1 MDSSLSLHHPIAAAT
16 KEIGRPAPSSPTAS
30 LSCNIRSA
38 RHRQPQQKLD
48 RIQSMPTSTTPCN
61 STSRPFRKLHFTWWT
76 TLLILLQIL
85 ALYPQGAWTASISSS
100 RHSLHALTNPQPKRQ
115 RSKLSPQSS
124 PSPILSVRKVQSGGG
139 GDGDDGRTIST
150 TSRSTKSVA
159 QPSSLSASYWRHG
172 LRQAVASACAAACCK
187 TLLQPI
193 DALKT
198 VQQYHATRL
207 TLLQAFNVVVSRGS
221 SSHTGTAAASATHW
235 LYGVRHLYAGLG
247 VTVIGAMPSVGIY
260 FGVYSYC
267 KQRFLGPSSS
277 GNTGTTSHGPHS
289 RRRRLLSIAAA
300 AAIGNT
306 VASVSR
312 VPYEV
317 AKQKLQMGLY
327 DSTWSL
333 LRDLITPS
341 VVGVAISQS
350 RLTKVRDLL
359 FPKGGIWIQMIR
371 DVPYAV
377 VTLLVYESLQQYATT
392 AQHRRQQQPTSMVS
406 SATASSRPRRFSNA
420 AVVAAPQ
427 SRTTPLSVSSSL
439 STPLRDALIG
449 GVAGGIG
456 SWVTNPMDVIKTRLQ
471 TESVDTYRG
480 SVVACAQAV
489 WASGGAAAFLR
500 GSVPRLLHKVPA
512 NALFFLFYELFSRWL
527 PP

>member
-1 MDSSLSLHHPIAAAT
+1 MMDLSPLLHPIAAVT
-16 KEIGRPAPSSPTAS
+16 KRIGRPAPSSPTEPS
-30 LSCNIRSA
+30 LLSCT
-38 RHRQPQQKLD
+38 RQSVRRKQQQQQQQQQQQLD
-48 RIQSMPTSTTPCN
+48 RIQSMPTTTTTFHTAT
-61 STSRPFRKLHFTWWT
+61 TSHRPSRKLHFTWWT
-76 TLLILLQIL
+76 LLQLLLLKIL
-85 ALYPQGAWTASISSS
+85 TLYPLGVWTASISSS
-100 RHSLHALTNPQPKRQ
+100 RQILLNPHTKR
-115 RSKLSPQSS
+115 RLISRRNS
-124 PSPILSVRKVQSGGG
+124 PSPILTAAAAASS
-139 GDGDDGRTIST
+139 ST
-150 TSRSTKSVA
+150 TMRST
-159 QPSSLSASYWRHG
+159 SSSWSLAWRHG

-207 TLLQAFNVVVSRGS
+207 TLRQAFNVVVSRS
-221 SSHTGTAAASATHW
+221 NSNINSPHW

-267 KQRFLGPSSS
+267 KQRFLGGSSTGS
-277 GNTGTTSHGPHS
+277 TTGSSTGTSNGPHG
-289 RRRRLLSIAAA
+289 RRHRLLSIAAA

-341 VVGVAISQS
+341 VSQS

-377 VTLLVYESLQQYATT
+377 VTLLVYESLQQYVTT
-392 AQHRRQQQPTSMVS
+392 AQHHRQQQPTSIVA
-406 SATASSRPRRFSNA
+406 ATASSRPRRLSNKPV
-420 AVVAAPQ
+420 VVAPT
-427 SRTTPLSVSSSL
+427 SRTTTAVSMSSSL

-471 TESVDTYRG
+471 TTTKGSVDPYHG
-480 SVVACAQAV
+480 SVVACARAV